1 MKITNKSFFTV
12 LSLSFLLG
20 LSACSGMTHREK
32 STAIGAS
39 VGAVAGAVV
48 TGGVVGTGVGAAIG
62 GVIGNQV
69 GKDKK

>member
-1 MKITNKSFFTV
+1 MKTNMRLVVGTLALTMLVS
-12 LSLSFLLG
+12 

-32 STAIGAS
+32 STAIGAG
-39 VGAVAGAVV
+39 VGAAAGAVV
-48 TGGVVGTGVGAAIG
+48 TGGVVGTGVGAVIG